1 MTHDPIDFGCLDRR
15 DVPLRRFDAGE
26 RIFLEADS
34 GDCMYVVRTGKVDV
48 ITFGNVLETVE
59 PGGIFGEMALI
70 DDGPRSA
77 AALAA
82 EPTELAVIDKETFHA
97 LVREEPQFALAIMRL
112 LVERIRRMG
121 RSRSE
126 RAQ

>member
-1 MTHDPIDFGCLDRR
+1 MADSPVDFAFLTRR
-15 DVPLRRFDAGE
+15 EIPSRRFDAGE
-26 RIFLEADS
+26 RIFLEDDR

-48 ITFGNVLETVE
+48 ITFGAVLESVG

-82 EPTELAVIDKETFHA
+82 EPTEVTVIDKAMFHT
-97 LVREEPQFALAIMRL
+97 LIRQEPEFALKIMQL
-112 LVERIRRMG
+112 LTERIRRLG
-121 RSRSE
+121 PAR
-126 RAQ
+126 